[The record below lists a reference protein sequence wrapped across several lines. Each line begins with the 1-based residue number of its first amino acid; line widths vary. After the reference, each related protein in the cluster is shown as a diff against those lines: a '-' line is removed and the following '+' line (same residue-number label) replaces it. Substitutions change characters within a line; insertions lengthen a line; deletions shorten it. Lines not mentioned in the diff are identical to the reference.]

1 MLFKNKYLHIYTTP
15 RPRGVVPLG
24 ALLALPLMM
33 MPAGGWLVE
42 SDALPLN
49 RCTFKTMFGI
59 PCMGCGA
66 TRATLN
72 LLHGD
77 WWEAIYFNPM
87 IIIFYSCMILWG
99 VVSLW
104 SFVRGKEVHMAMV
117 SWLAWAGRA
126 SLIAIPLAN
135 WLYLYKMGI

>member
-1 MLFKNKYLHIYTTP
+1 
-15 RPRGVVPLG
+15 
-24 ALLALPLMM
+24 
-33 MPAGGWLVE
+33 
-42 SDALPLN
+42 
-49 RCTFKTMFGI
+49 MFGI

-99 VVSLW
+99 AVSLW

-135 WLYLYKMGI
+135 WLYHYKIGI